1 MIGLVF
7 LKKWRMNLKF
17 FFLNGILTFDPTMS
31 HRFATPLVP
40 ISWGELVDKV
50 TILEIKLAKIIA
62 PQAQANVKTELNHL
76 TRILTQNTGVMDLL
90 ATKKNE
96 LSKINQKLW
105 QVEDDIRGKEAQ
117 LSFDQEFIELARR
130 VYRLNDERAKVKRK
144 INDILGSELVEEKS
158 YKIISDPSGGP
169 NRVN

>member
-1 MIGLVF
+1 
-7 LKKWRMNLKF
+7 
-17 FFLNGILTFDPTMS
+17 
-31 HRFATPLVP
+31 
-40 ISWGELVDKV
+40 VDKV

-76 TRILTQNTGVMDLL
+76 NRILAQNSGVMDLL
-90 ATKKNE
+90 DTEKKE

-105 QVEDDIRGKEAQ
+105 QVEDDIRDKEAHQ
-117 LSFDQEFIELARR
+117 SFDQEFIELARQ

-158 YKIISDPSGGP
+158 YKIFREPSGGP
-169 NRVN
+169 HRLN